1 MNGLCALYRSIEW
14 TGEYLGCSHRKKAL
28 RLKEVKTMLNR
39 LDDMLNFNT
48 QALRIREQRQQV
60 LASNIANADTPNY
73 KARDLDFKTAL
84 QSALQ
89 GTSATDGTALATT
102 APGHLAGNLGVAAE
116 AGLLYRTPAQ
126 GSVDGNTV
134 NMDAERAAF
143 ADNAVHYE
151 FNLTRITQQIKTM
164 MAAIQG

>member
-1 MNGLCALYRSIEW
+1 
-14 TGEYLGCSHRKKAL
+14 
-28 RLKEVKTMLNR
+28 MLNR

-48 QALRIREQRQQV
+48 QALRVREQRQQV

-84 QSALQ
+84 EGALQ
-89 GTSATDGTALATT
+89 NTPAAGGTALATT
-102 APGHLAGNLGVAAE
+102 APGHLVGNPGAAAE

-134 NMDAERAAF
+134 NMDSERAAF
-143 ADNAVHYE
+143 TDNAVHYE
-151 FNLTRITQQIKTM
+151 FNLTRISQQIKTM